1 MIKQGHEDY
10 ELFRRA
16 ITHRDAAAWAVIRAH
31 YRPLLAA
38 WAARCGAWA
47 QCGEWADD
55 IADQVLARAWVALT
69 PAHFAAFP
77 TLARLLSYLRICVTT
92 AVIDSVRARATAE
105 RALQQLPAGMVETP
119 EQIALAALD
128 RATLWRMVLEL
139 AATPAE
145 HIILVESFV
154 YGLPPRAIQARHP
167 QLFAGVT
174 AVYSAKRNLFARLQ
188 SSCELTR
195 LRDELIS
202 L

>member
-1 MIKQGHEDY
+1 MSKQEQEGY

-16 ITHRDAAAWAVIRAH
+16 ITQRDAAAWAAIHAH

-38 WAARCGAWA
+38 WAARCGACV
-47 QCGEWADD
+47 QFGEWADD
-55 IADQVLARAWVALT
+55 IADQALARAWVALT
-69 PAHFAAFP
+69 PARFAAFP
-77 TLARLLSYLRICVTT
+77 TLARLLSYLRTCVTT
-92 AVIDSVRARATAE
+92 TVIDSARARATVE
-105 RALQQLPAGMVETP
+105 RGLQQLPSGMAETA
-119 EQIALAALD
+119 EQIVLAALD
-128 RATLWRMVLEL
+128 RATLWRTVLEL

-145 HIILVESFV
+145 RIILVESFA

-167 QLFAGVT
+167 QLFAGVA

-188 SSCELTR
+188 RSRELTR